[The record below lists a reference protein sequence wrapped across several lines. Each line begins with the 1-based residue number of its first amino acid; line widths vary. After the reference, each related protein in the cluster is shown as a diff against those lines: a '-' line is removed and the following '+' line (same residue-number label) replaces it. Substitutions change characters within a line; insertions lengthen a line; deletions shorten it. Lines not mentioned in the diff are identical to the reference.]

1 MNKFLVGSFAIEVK
15 NARLN
20 GSSKDAEKSNTSLEN
35 ISYTKK
41 ISSGRNTFPYM
52 STQKTKYCIKQ
63 NCNIP
68 ISIIKQNS
76 TTEALSEGNPYKNY
90 DEDVM
95 GFMIAQNSEIDQE
108 EFNTLSE
115 LEQKGYT
122 KSGKGKN
129 IKYKKNIT
137 KKRRSR
143 LMMSPLQAI
152 GHTKIHTEFCTKMTD
167 IANLIYSKEVYS
179 AIMSSGFCLDV
190 NNVGVFSVSEDAS
203 GFRDYAQQEVEGLNY
218 AIKDG
223 KFELSY
229 EEKKKR
235 IVATIKGIEYL
246 HTFSCQN
253 NNYEDINAKF
263 IILCEYSIGN
273 AVFNNIFRNNE
284 LDIEYLIEAIK
295 ENKQFRLSN
304 IYIGVR
310 TGFME
315 NLKNDL
321 ENEIARNNMN
331 EYVKIGSV
339 GEIIDSYIVDRL

>member
-20 GSSKDAEKSNTSLEN
+20 GSSKDAEKSNTSLDN

-68 ISIIKQNS
+68 ISIIKQNG

-129 IKYKKNIT
+129 VKYKKNIT

-152 GHTKIHTEFCTKMTD
+152 GHTKIQTEFCTKMTD

-190 NNVGVFSVSEDAS
+190 NNVGIYSVNEDAS
-203 GFRDYAQQEVEGLNY
+203 GFRDYAPQEVKGLNY
-218 AIKDG
+218 KIENG
-223 KFELSY
+223 KFELPY
-229 EEKKKR
+229 EEKKRR
-235 IVATIKGIEYL
+235 IIATIQGIEYL

-263 IILCEYSIGN
+263 IILADYSIGN
-273 AVFNNIFRNNE
+273 GVFNNIFRNNE
-284 LDIEYLIEAIK
+284 LNIDYLIEAIK
-295 ENKQFRLSN
+295 ENEEFRLSN

-310 TGFME
+310 SGFME
-315 NLKNDL
+315 SLKDDL
-321 ENEIARNNMN
+321 ENEIARNSMN
-331 EYVKIGSV
+331 EFVKIGSV
-339 GEIIDSYIVDRL
+339 KEVIDSYIADRL